1 MSQLFL
7 HDTLLDGLNP
17 AQLQAVTTID
27 GPVLVIAAPGSGKT
41 SVLTRRIARMVRQG
55 IKPEA
60 ILAVTF
66 SRKAAGEMAERVGL
80 LLGDKGVHDGLTI
93 ATFNSLGMKLI
104 QQHHTALGYARPPRL
119 LLEQGQRVVLD
130 MVRKE
135 LRAEVSGQ
143 DMAAFISWN
152 KSRLVPPD
160 QVRSVS
166 ADPRDAVL
174 AQAYAKYE
182 DWLRT
187 RAIYD
192 FDDQIVL
199 PVRLLEKQPDIRA
212 SVQATWTHLLID
224 EFQDTNRAQYRLAR
238 LLAGKRMNLF
248 AVGDD
253 AQGIYGFRAAE
264 LDNLLGFER
273 DFPGTTRIM
282 MEQNYRSTPQIL
294 DLANRL
300 IRHNSE
306 QIEKTIR
313 AVKPPGEP
321 WEQCICGDS
330 FQEAEWVVSRI
341 QALAIRGHPL
351 DEIAVLYRTHAQ
363 AGLLIEQLD
372 QAKIPYSAK
381 RSGSF
386 LEHPGLQELLGYL
399 RLVPPSSGMAD
410 LGLEALLKHRGATA
424 ETISALTGTA
434 RMRKTALL
442 DICRDARSCPLP
454 TLAQQQ
460 VVLQTVAVIDS
471 WRRFKEP
478 VDKLILK
485 ILEDTRLRG
494 QLENSRKEEARQKLD
509 VLSTFHA
516 MAQRWACKSAGELL
530 RRVDDSL
537 KPRKPKGRQRA
548 VQLVTIHASKG
559 LEWDTVFLMGLE
571 QGTLPYQVAI
581 EEGGI
586 AEERRLCY
594 VAVTRAKSRLLLSH
608 SNQRIRFGHRRD
620 AKPSSFLREMGAGS
634 SAPEVREA

>member
-17 AQLQAVTTID
+17 AQLQAVTTLN

-55 IKPEA
+55 IAPEA

-66 SRKAAGEMAERVGL
+66 TRKAAGEMAERVSL
-80 LLGDKGVHDGLTI
+80 LLGDKDSQTKLTI

-104 QQHHTALGYARPPRL
+104 QQHHAALGFARPPRL
-119 LLEQGQRVVLD
+119 LVEQGQR
-130 MVRKE
+130 MVIDLVRRE
-135 LRAEVSGQ
+135 LKADVSAQ
-143 DMAAFISWN
+143 DVAAFISWN
-152 KSRLVPPD
+152 KSRLVAPD

-166 ADPRDAVL
+166 ADPKDAVL
-174 AQAYAKYE
+174 AKAYAKYD
-182 DWLRT
+182 DWLKT
-187 RAIYD
+187 RCTYD

-199 PVRLLEKQPDIRA
+199 PVRLLEKHPEIRA
-212 SVQATWTHLLID
+212 SVNATWTHLLID
-224 EFQDTNRAQYRLAR
+224 EFQDTNKAQYRLAR
-238 LLAGKRMNLF
+238 LLAGEAMNLF

-264 LDNLLGFER
+264 LDNLLGFDR
-273 DFPGTTRIM
+273 DFPGTIRIM

-294 DLANRL
+294 DLANQL
-300 IRHNSE
+300 IRHNSK

-321 WEQCICGDS
+321 WEQCICPDS
-330 FQEAEWVVSRI
+330 FQEADWIVGRI
-341 QALAIRGHPL
+341 QALAAKGHPL

-399 RLVPPSSGMAD
+399 RLVPPSSSMAE
-410 LGLEALLKHRGATA
+410 LGLEALLKRRGAMA
-424 ETISALTGTA
+424 ETVSALSGTA
-434 RMRKTALL
+434 RMRKKALL
-442 DICRDARSCPLP
+442 DVCRDARNCPLP

-460 VVLQTVAVIDS
+460 TVLQTVAMIDG
-471 WRRFKEP
+471 WRRFKGP
-478 VDKLILK
+478 VDALILQVLK
-485 ILEDTRLRG
+485 DTGLRG

-516 MAQRWACKSAGELL
+516 IAQRWACRTVGELL

-537 KPRKPKGRQRA
+537 KPRKPKGRQKA
-548 VQLVTIHASKG
+548 VQLVTIHAAKG
-559 LEWDTVFLMGLE
+559 LEWETVFLMGLE
-571 QGTLPYQVAI
+571 EETLPYQLAI

-594 VAVTRAKSRLLLSH
+594 VAVTRAKSRLLLSY

-620 AKPSSFLREMGAGS
+620 AMPSRFLREMGAGTT
-634 SAPEVREA
+634 APEVRQG